1 MTGYCNGMKDEM
13 ERERKL
19 IEEIQSALPEFV
31 QACKAKDG
39 DFVLMHQDVF
49 APKLGDYELL
59 LLGKA
64 IKYAGLMGKEVG
76 IIPSPRL
83 LPEGRPLFRD
93 RDPLPGRN

>member
-1 MTGYCNGMKDEM
+1 MKDETM

-19 IEEIQSALPEFV
+19 IEEIQSVLPEFV
-31 QACKAKDG
+31 QACNTRDA

-64 IKYAGLMGKEVG
+64 IKPSGTRNSGLCG
-76 IIPSPRL
+76 
-83 LPEGRPLFRD
+83 
-93 RDPLPGRN
+93 

>member
-31 QACKAKDG
+31 QACKAKDA
-39 DFVLMHQDVF
+39 DFVLMNQDVF

-64 IKYAGLMGKEVG
+64 IKYAGLMGKEVR

-83 LPEGRPLFRD
+83 PS
-93 RDPLPGRN
+93 